1 MSPTDLAML
10 KRMAAGDGELRM
22 GKTLVRSLIAKAEAS
37 ADRAAAPTQ
46 RMAGSER

>member
-1 MSPTDLAML
+1 MTLTDLAML

-37 ADRAAAPTQ
+37 ADRAAAPAR
-46 RMAGSER
+46 RMVGSQS